1 MKTDIII
8 IGGGIAGLSAA
19 AWLAPRCEVVLV
31 EAEDFLGY
39 HTTGRSAALYT
50 ECYGDGPIRR
60 LTIASRDFLVS
71 DETLTRSLPVLFVG
85 DPDDTDVLDEM
96 YEMYC
101 PLVPT
106 LERVGPAAVAA
117 LCPVIEPDAT
127 SGGIYEPLAME
138 IDVDALQTLYARTA
152 RNNGATIITG
162 ARVNTLERRGSSWV
176 VGAGDQQITASVVVN
191 ASGAWGD
198 TVAEIAGVP
207 PLGLTPLLRSVF
219 TTRSPTPN
227 TGWPFVADARERWYF
242 KPEGPNILGSA
253 ESEIPSPPC
262 DARAPEIDV
271 ALGIER
277 INDATK
283 LEIRSVNNTWAGLR
297 TFTPDRVPA
306 VGFDPGHD
314 GFFWLV
320 GQGGYGIMTSPA
332 LGELSASL
340 ILTDSVPD
348 RLAAGGITRDSL
360 SPARLRT

>member
-1 MKTDIII
+1 MNTDVII

-60 LTIASRDFLVS
+60 LTIASREFLVS
-71 DETLTRSLPVLFVG
+71 GDDLATPRPVLFVG
-85 DPDDTDVLDEM
+85 APDDTDAVQELYDAFS
-96 YEMYC
+96 
-101 PLVPT
+101 PLVPS
-106 LERVGPAAVAA
+106 LKLVSAADVAE
-117 LCPVIEPDAT
+117 LCDAFDPDAT
-127 SGGIYEPLAME
+127 SGGVYEPLAME
-138 IDVDALQTLYARTA
+138 LDVDRIQTAYARTVRSNGGTIFTGSRA
-152 RNNGATIITG
+152 RAI
-162 ARVNTLERRGSSWV
+162 EYSGSSWSV
-176 VGAGDQQITASVVVN
+176 VAGDHEIDAPVVVN

-198 TVAEIAGVP
+198 TVAEMAGVA
-207 PLGLTPLLRSVF
+207 PLDLHPLLRSVF
-219 TTRSPTPN
+219 TTRPPMSTAE
-227 TGWPFVADARERWYF
+227 WPFVVDAREQWYF
-242 KPEGPNILGSA
+242 KPEGPNLLGSA
-253 ESEIPSPPC
+253 GSELPSAPC
-262 DARAPEIDV
+262 DARPPEIDV

-332 LGELSASL
+332 IGELSASL

-348 RLAAGGITRDSL
+348 RLGTGGITRDSL
-360 SPARLRT
+360 SPVRLRN